1 MDNPGTNWRRVYT
14 LRDFSGV
21 LFRQA
26 PTATLC
32 FFLVVA
38 FATVAI
44 LFMPDRYESEMR
56 ILVKHDRADTLI
68 SVSPGSDR
76 ALPPDIT
83 EQELNSE
90 IELLQ
95 GPDLLA
101 QVAQAV
107 KLEDRLDDGSWN
119 PVPRWIDSAIQRV
132 RSTGVRPAATASEEK
147 LARAVQELRNNLQ
160 VEPVRRT
167 WMISVTYTSSDPK
180 LSKEVLE
187 SLSKLYLEK
196 HLAVR
201 RAPGTRQFFVEQA
214 TQSAKDLE
222 AIQGQLR
229 EFGER
234 NGTVSA
240 ATEKDAVL
248 AKLADFEGQVRQ
260 ANAAVA
266 EATARLTSLQL
277 ERARTPA
284 RHVSSITT
292 GDASG
297 LTQEM
302 QSKILAMELKR
313 TELLQKYTPQ
323 YRMVVELS
331 EQIEQT
337 RAALENA
344 RTSSLKQETTEENPT
359 MRWLENE
366 ISRVRTEHSAM
377 SARSKALQAALDRY
391 RAEAQMLSAADFEQS
406 DLLRAMKAAEDRY
419 SLYQR
424 KEEEARI
431 SDALDR
437 TRISN
442 VAVVQAATL
451 PFEPMPRRSLMWL
464 GLAMLVAMVMALG
477 VAFVKDLIA
486 ASVRVRTPDE
496 LQSALADVPVLAWV
510 PETARRA

>member
-26 PTATLC
+26 PTAIACML
-32 FFLVVA
+32 LVVGL
-38 FATVAI
+38 TVVAI
-44 LFMPDRYESEMR
+44 LFMPDRYQSEMR
-56 ILVKHDRADTLI
+56 ILVKHDRADTLV
-68 SVSPGSDR
+68 SASPGSDR
-76 ALPPDIT
+76 VLPPDIT

-101 QVAQAV
+101 QVAEAT
-107 KLEDRLDDGSWN
+107 KLQDRLDDTSRN
-119 PVPRWIDSAIQRV
+119 LVSRWIDTAVRRV
-132 RSTGVRPAATASEEK
+132 RSAPAGPAATPSEEK
-147 LARAVQELRNNLQ
+147 RARTVQHLRDNLR

-167 WMISVTYTSSDPK
+167 WMISVSYTSPDPK
-180 LSKEVLE
+180 LSKQVLE
-187 SLSKLYLEK
+187 TLSKLYLEK

-214 TQSAKDLE
+214 TQAAKELE
-222 AIQGQLR
+222 VIQGQLR
-229 EFGER
+229 EFGVR

-240 ATEKDAVL
+240 ATEKDSVL
-248 AKLADFEGQVRQ
+248 ANVAEFESQVRQ

-266 EATARLTSLQL
+266 EASARLTSLQL

-292 GDASG
+292 GDAGG

-323 YRMVVELS
+323 YRQVVELD
-331 EQIEQT
+331 EQIRQT
-337 RAALENA
+337 RAALDNA
-344 RTSSLKQETTEENPT
+344 RTSQLRQETTAVNPT
-359 MRWLENE
+359 MEWLENE

-377 SARSKALQAALDRY
+377 SARSKALQAALSRY
-391 RAEAQMLSAADFEQS
+391 RAEAQLLGAADLEQS
-406 DLLRAMKAAEDRY
+406 GLLRAMKAAEDRY

-437 TRISN
+437 TQISN
-442 VAVVQAATL
+442 VAVVQAATA

-464 GLAMLVAMVMALG
+464 GLAMVVALVFGVG
-477 VAFVKDLIA
+477 VAFVKDLLV

>member
-26 PTATLC
+26 PTALLC
-32 FFLVVA
+32 FFLIVTLA
-38 FATVAI
+38 ALAI
-44 LFMPDRYESEMR
+44 LLMPDRYESEMR

-119 PVPRWIDSAIQRV
+119 PVPQW
-132 RSTGVRPAATASEEK
+132 SEEK
-147 LARAVQELRNNLQ
+147 LARAVQELRENLR

-187 SLSKLYLEK
+187 TLSKLYLEK

-229 EFGER
+229 EFGASS
-234 NGTVSA
+234 GTVSA

-266 EATARLTSLQL
+266 EAAARLTSLQL

-284 RHVSSITT
+284 RHVASITT

-297 LTQEM
+297 FSQEM
-302 QSKILAMELKR
+302 QSKIAALELRR

-323 YRMVVELS
+323 YRLVVELS
-331 EQIEQT
+331 EQIDQT
-337 RAALENA
+337 RAALESA
-344 RTSSLKQETTEENPT
+344 RTSQLKQETTEENPT

-377 SARSKALQAALDRY
+377 SARSTALQAALGRY

-406 DLLRAMKAAEDRY
+406 ELLRAMKAAEDRF
-419 SLYQR
+419 SLYQP

-442 VAVVQAATL
+442 VAVVQAATA
-451 PFEPMPRRSLMWL
+451 PFAPMPRRSLMWL
-464 GLAMLVAMVMALG
+464 GLAMLVAMVTAVG
-477 VAFVKDLIA
+477 VALMKDLIV

>member
-26 PTATLC
+26 PTAIVC
-32 FFLVVA
+32 VFLLVGLAV
-38 FATVAI
+38 VAI
-44 LFMPDRYESEMR
+44 LLIPDRYQSEMR

-68 SVSPGSDR
+68 SASPGSDR

-101 QVAQAV
+101 QVAEAL
-107 KLEDRLDDGSWN
+107 KLPDRLDDGSWN
-119 PVPRWIDSAIQRV
+119 PVSRWSDSAVRRV
-132 RSTGVRPAATASEEK
+132 RSGPASETTASEAK
-147 LARAVQELRNNLQ
+147 LARAVQELRDNLK

-167 WMISVTYTSSDPK
+167 WMISVSYTSPDPK
-180 LSKEVLE
+180 LSKQVLE
-187 SLSKLYLEK
+187 TLSQLYLEK

-201 RAPGTRQFFVEQA
+201 RAPGTRQFFVDQA
-214 TQSAKDLE
+214 TQSAKELE

-240 ATEKDAVL
+240 ATEKDAALTKV
-248 AKLADFEGQVRQ
+248 ADFESQVRQ

-266 EATARLTSLQL
+266 EASARLTSLQL

-284 RHVSSITT
+284 RHVASITT
-292 GDASG
+292 GDAG
-297 LTQEM
+297 GFTQEM
-302 QSKILAMELKR
+302 QSKIVAMEMRR

-323 YRMVVELS
+323 YRLIVDLN

-344 RTSSLKQETTEENPT
+344 RSSSLKQETTQENPT

-366 ISRVRTEHSAM
+366 ITRVRTEHSAM

-391 RAEAQMLSAADFEQS
+391 RAEAQTLNVADFGQS
-406 DLLRAMKAAEDRY
+406 ELLRAMKAAEDRY

-442 VAVVQAATL
+442 VVIVQAATA
-451 PFEPMPRRSLMWL
+451 PFEPMPRRSLMWM
-464 GLAMLVAMVMALG
+464 GLAMLLALVVGVG
-477 VAFVKDLIA
+477 VAFVKDLLA